1 MGGRLMAPNL
11 PPIAEPP
18 TSEELRRRV
27 LKQLAALNGHAAKA
41 ASR

>member
-1 MGGRLMAPNL
+1 MKPLL

-27 LKQLAALNGHAAKA
+27 LMLLAALNGKA
-41 ASR
+41 QEAVKR